1 MEFAIS
7 PILLENAMS
16 QPLAEVQAIIKQS
29 HSPR

>member
-7 PILLENAMS
+7 PILLENAML
-16 QPLAEVQAIIKQS
+16 PLLAEVQAIIKQS